1 MIEVLFA
8 MSWVLAAYLIGSIS
22 SAILT
27 CRLMGLQ
34 DPRSLGSGNPGAT
47 NVLRSGSKKAAI
59 ITLLGDVLKGLAPVL
74 LAQLAGISGLW
85 LALVALAAFLGH
97 LFPLY
102 HGFKGGKGV
111 ATALGVL
118 LALHWL
124 TGLLVLL
131 TWLLS
136 AALTRYSSL
145 SALLAALL
153 APLYVY
159 LTTHDPWLTGTA
171 VIMSVLVF
179 IRHRRNIANLLAG
192 TEPRIGKKASA

>member
-1 MIEVLFA
+1 

-192 TEPRIGKKASA
+192 TEPRIGKKASS